1 MATSKQRLMDFG
13 KSVLIVGISGAA
25 SVAVTDYAL
34 DRYTDWCGVKR
45 GVIQGLGHIALGAVI
60 AAAGAPAVGAG
71 VAVGGVVSGMEDVIA
86 WVRMSEA
93 ERATATSAARARLAA
108 TSLRRRPPRPPRDRR
123 RASCPRAFARRSSAA
138 SARTRA
144 RTSADSASR
153 TTTAHTTRTTPTGT
167 TYRSAVSL
175 GGRRSQTKERRSKW
189 IRSTWLPAPARSSDR

>member
-1 MATSKQRLMDFG
+1 MTTSKQRLMEFG

-45 GVIQGLGHIALGAVI
+45 GVVQGLGHIALGAVI

-108 TSLRRRPPRPPRDRR
+108 YRNQP
-123 RASCPRAFARRSSAA
+123 SS
-138 SARTRA
+138 
-144 RTSADSASR
+144 
-153 TTTAHTTRTTPTGT
+153 TTAPPAGSSTGLLPEGMRAPE
-167 TYRSAVSL
+167 Y
-175 GGRRSQTKERRSKW
+175 GGQRQYTG
-189 IRSTWLPAPARSSDR
+189 SSVG